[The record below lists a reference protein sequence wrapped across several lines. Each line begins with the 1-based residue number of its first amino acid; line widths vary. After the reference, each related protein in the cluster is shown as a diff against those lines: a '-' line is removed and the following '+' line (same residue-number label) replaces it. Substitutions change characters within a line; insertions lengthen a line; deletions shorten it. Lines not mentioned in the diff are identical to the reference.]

1 MGVND
6 DLRIILRWDLNAV
19 LFHDQVEHAA
29 KIIIDD
35 QARVAR
41 IVKENHVDYA
51 VKASKDLFGEISSIF
66 GPQAINESIPMN
78 SESEFHS
85 EVFDRSSHMMSS
97 VKQRIVERQSKFH
110 PSTKCIMNGLLVS
123 VKNHEKPEAV
133 FRDFLG
139 FKKTKRRWYELNFDC
154 LSWYGRDGDEEFK
167 GSISVGDITDIRP
180 YSTNSNLGGIHT
192 FGFEVSTVNRE
203 FFFGSGDEQSRD
215 DWICDF
221 KLACETYFL
230 RKGYYTHSYR
240 DMTLKDLDY
249 FATLP

>member
-1 MGVND
+1 MISIEHCYNKMWKLRQQLCNLSTGYYSFVLIAFHVIVCFLSMIMGVND
-6 DLRIILRWDLNAV
+6 DLRVILRWDLNAV

-78 SESEFHS
+78 SDSEFHS

-139 FKKTKRRWYELNFDC
+139 FKKTKRRWYELNFVS
-154 LSWYGRDGDEEFK
+154 LSWYGRW
-167 GSISVGDITDIRP
+167 R
-180 YSTNSNLGGIHT
+180 
-192 FGFEVSTVNRE
+192 
-203 FFFGSGDEQSRD
+203 
-215 DWICDF
+215 
-221 KLACETYFL
+221 
-230 RKGYYTHSYR
+230 
-240 DMTLKDLDY
+240 
-249 FATLP
+249 